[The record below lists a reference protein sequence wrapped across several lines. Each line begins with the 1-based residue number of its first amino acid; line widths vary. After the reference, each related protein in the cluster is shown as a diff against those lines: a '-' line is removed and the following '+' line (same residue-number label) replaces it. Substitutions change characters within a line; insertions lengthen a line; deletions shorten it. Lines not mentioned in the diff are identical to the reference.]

1 LTNRGISD
9 TGRDSGASGFCS
21 PPFQAERWIQGVTV
35 PLECFRVE
43 LVVHQQPAGD
53 RYCFAIEVSDPHSRE
68 LLAKCVDPS
77 HRFGQAVGM
86 VSHVTL
92 DLRAILLELTDPD
105 PF

>member
-1 LTNRGISD
+1 MTIRGLS
-9 TGRDSGASGFCS
+9 TSGEDSGPGGLCQA
-21 PPFQAERWIQGVTV
+21 PFQAQRWIQGVTV

-43 LVVHQQPAGD
+43 LVVHQRPNSDLYA
-53 RYCFAIEVSDPHSRE
+53 FALEVSDPHTKE
-68 LLAKCVDPS
+68 LLAKCVDPT
-77 HRFGQAVGM
+77 HRASAAVGM